1 VLNCAKGSDLPPMDA
16 VKYAP
21 FNEKTVQYF
30 RDCIDPKNWLLCA
43 EGGK

>member
-1 VLNCAKGSDLPPMDA
+1 MDA

-30 RDCIDPKNWLLCA
+30 RDCIDPKNWLLVA